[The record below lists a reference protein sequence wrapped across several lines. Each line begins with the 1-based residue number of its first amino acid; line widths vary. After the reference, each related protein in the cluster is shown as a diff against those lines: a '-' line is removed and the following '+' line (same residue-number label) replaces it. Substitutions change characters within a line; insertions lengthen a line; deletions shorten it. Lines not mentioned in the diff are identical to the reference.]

1 MLVKQFAQGI
11 HIECMVFVHHFLA
24 WFFNFGQ
31 WQRLPNHS
39 DDRQRVWQE
48 PIGALAEA
56 SSIEDTKIETKDSA
70 EGALELVHPAVLM
83 ELHLIIYLSFS
94 KSEGGDQMSPMLE
107 GCAHK
112 PLALLE
118 DEGGGVGHTLQGLS
132 HPSYYDAHKVASAMA

>member
-1 MLVKQFAQGI
+1 MGLKAA
-11 HIECMVFVHHFLA
+11 LT
-24 WFFNFGQ
+24 
-31 WQRLPNHS
+31 HS

-94 KSEGGDQMSPMLE
+94 KSEGGDQMSPE
-107 GCAHK
+107 GKSRFISQTQARMRTTQEEHLF
-112 PLALLE
+112 LAR
-118 DEGGGVGHTLQGLS
+118 LQ
-132 HPSYYDAHKVASAMA
+132 AI